1 MFFKDRRDAGEKL
14 ISSLLPYQKAAHTL
28 VLGLA
33 RGGVVVADAVAKGLS
48 LPLNV
53 VVPRKIGAPWQKELA
68 IGAIAEGGQVFLNER
83 LIQILGVPQ
92 EYLEA
97 EIAHEQ
103 QVALERIKRFRKNL
117 PLPDLKGWQ
126 VLLVDDG
133 IATGATMLAVIE
145 SMRKLG
151 AKKIIVAVPTSSVDA
166 YNAVE
171 SSADEVISLI
181 VDPAFQAVGQYYDSF
196 DQTEDDEVIKLLQ
209 NSQKQ

>member
-1 MFFKDRRDAGEKL
+1 MFFKDRHDAGEKL
-14 ISSLLPYQKAAHTL
+14 VSSLLPYQKAAHTL

-33 RGGVVVADAVAKGLS
+33 RGGVVVAEAVAKGLS

-68 IGAIAEGGQVFLNER
+68 IGAIAESGQVFLNER

-92 EYLEA
+92 KYLEE

-117 PLPDLKGWQ
+117 PLPDLNDWQ

-151 AKKIIVAVPTSSVDA
+151 AKKVVVAVPTSSVDA
-166 YNAVE
+166 YKAVE
-171 SSADEVISLI
+171 SSADEVVSLI
-181 VDPAFQAVGQYYDSF
+181 VDPDFQAVGQYYDTF
-196 DQTEDDEVIKLLQ
+196 DQTSDDEVIRLLQ
-209 NSQKQ
+209 K

>member
-1 MFFKDRRDAGEKL
+1 
-14 ISSLLPYQKAAHTL
+14 
-28 VLGLA
+28 
-33 RGGVVVADAVAKGLS
+33 
-48 LPLNV
+48 
-53 VVPRKIGAPWQKELA
+53 
-68 IGAIAEGGQVFLNER
+68 
-83 LIQILGVPQ
+83 VPQ
-92 EYLEA
+92 KYLEA

-171 SSADEVISLI
+171 SSADEIVSLI

-196 DQTEDDEVIKLLQ
+196 DQTEDDEVINILQ
-209 NSQKQ
+209 KK

>member
-171 SSADEVISLI
+171 SSADEIVSLI

-196 DQTEDDEVIKLLQ
+196 DQTEDDEVINILQ
-209 NSQKQ
+209 KK

>member
-92 EYLEA
+92 KYLEA

>member
-14 ISSLLPYQKAAHTL
+14 ISSFLPYQKAAHTL

-92 EYLEA
+92 KYLEA

-171 SSADEVISLI
+171 SSADEIVSLI

>member
-14 ISSLLPYQKAAHTL
+14 ISSFLPYQKAAHTL

-92 EYLEA
+92 KYLEA

-196 DQTEDDEVIKLLQ
+196 DQTEDDEVINILQ
-209 NSQKQ
+209 KK

>member
-92 EYLEA
+92 KYLEA

-171 SSADEVISLI
+171 SSADEIVSLI

-196 DQTEDDEVIKLLQ
+196 DQTEDDEVINILQ
-209 NSQKQ
+209 KK